1 MELYF
6 NFIRKGNGTQGQF
19 QRNNSET
26 SNQENKKDEI
36 DDSEKL
42 KKEVLE
48 SKQFEED
55 KFDKSN
61 LTEYEGH
68 SPDNMIKTATS
79 FMKFN
84 TDKACKYTLTYYIDS
99 LYAVIF

>member
-1 MELYF
+1 MSKKSDEEY
-6 NFIRKGNGTQGQF
+6 
-19 QRNNSET
+19 
-26 SNQENKKDEI
+26 KKDAI
-36 DDSEKL
+36 NDSGKL
-42 KKEVLE
+42 KKDVFE
-48 SKQFEED
+48 SEQFEED

-68 SPDNMIKTATS
+68 SPYNMINTATS